1 MAKNMTTHPSWA
13 TKHKRSGTELR
24 LINGKYYLYE
34 VTSKWDPVKKRP
46 KKITGK
52 ILGRITKENGFIE
65 SDKAKL
71 RKREFTVSK
80 LTVKEYGIAALIDS
94 HFSEYKAL
102 LKKHFPTHWQLIIVL
117 SYGRLVYHSPMKNME
132 YHYYHSYL
140 SEQHPDL
147 SLSPKSLTRIL
158 REVGV
163 QRPQIA
169 SFFKEF
175 SKANDN
181 ILFDGTDLLS
191 SSKKMDSTKLSKSKK
206 GTFESL
212 VNIMFVFSVGLNLP
226 IYYRIMPGNIKDI
239 KSFKMCLDESHIK
252 DAVIIADKGFYSE
265 KNIEQLNAEQLQFI
279 IPLRRNNKHIHY
291 ENIKSTDKKSFDCFF
306 KYEGRIIW
314 CYPINIGSETVNVY
328 LDEELKA
335 EEIKDYLNRTESLP
349 EKYNIETFHEKQ
361 HAFGTI
367 ALMHNGSKSQEEIY
381 LNYKARG
388 QVEGMI
394 DVFKNIIEA
403 DSSYMQNEQALEA
416 WMFIN
421 YLALHW
427 YYRIYHLL
435 VANSLN
441 KKYSP
446 MDLILFL
453 REIRKVKINDQ
464 WHNAEITAKTGDLLN
479 KIGVHIT

>member
-1 MAKNMTTHPSWA
+1 MTTHPNWA
-13 TKHKRSGTELR
+13 TKHKRKGTELR
-24 LINGKYYLYE
+24 LINGNYYLYE
-34 VTSKWDPVKKRP
+34 VTSKWDPDKKRP
-46 KKITGK
+46 KKITGR
-52 ILGRITKENGFIE
+52 IVGRITEESGFIE

-71 RKREFTVSK
+71 RKRELTVSR
-80 LTVKEYGIAALIDS
+80 LAVKEYGITALIDS
-94 HFSEYKAL
+94 HFSEYKVL
-102 LKKHFPTHWQLIIVL
+102 LKKYFPAHWQAIMGLT
-117 SYGRLVYHSPMKNME
+117 YGRLAYHSPMKNME

-140 SEQHPDL
+140 SELYPDL
-147 SLSPKSLTRIL
+147 PLSPKALTSLL

-175 SKANDN
+175 SKAHDN

-191 SSKKMDSTKLSKSKK
+191 RSKKMDIPKLSKSKK
-206 GTFESL
+206 GAFDSL
-212 VNIMFVFSVGLNLP
+212 VNIMFVFSVGLQLP
-226 IYYRIMPGNIKDI
+226 VYYRITPGNIKDI
-239 KSFKMCLDESHIK
+239 KAFKLCLDESQIK

-265 KNIEQLNAEQLQFI
+265 RNIEQLKAERLEFI

-291 ENIKSTDKKSFDCFF
+291 ESIKSADKKNFDGFF

-314 CYPINIGSETVNVY
+314 FYSINVGSEKVNVY

-335 EEIKDYLNRTESLP
+335 EEVKDYLNRTESLP
-349 EKYNIETFHEKQ
+349 EEYDMETFHEKQ

-367 ALMHNGSKSQEEIY
+367 ALMHNGSRSQEEVY

-394 DVFKNIIEA
+394 DVFKNIVEA
-403 DSSYMQNEQALEA
+403 DSSHMQNEQALEA

-421 YLALHW
+421 FIALHW

-435 VANSLN
+435 VANGLS

-453 REIRKVKINDQ
+453 KEIRKVKINDQ
-464 WHNAEITAKTGDLLN
+464 WYNAEITAKTGELLN

>member
-1 MAKNMTTHPSWA
+1 MKTHPKWA
-13 TKHKRSGTELR
+13 TKHKRKGTELR
-24 LINGKYYLYE
+24 LINGRYYLYE
-34 VTSKWDPVKKRP
+34 VTSKWDPDKKRA

-52 ILGRITKENGFIE
+52 ILGRVTKEHGFVE

-71 RKREFTVSK
+71 RKRELTVSK
-80 LTVKEYGIAALIDS
+80 LVVKEYGITALIDN
-94 HFSEYKAL
+94 HFSEYKTL
-102 LKKHFPTHWQLIIVL
+102 LKKHFPNHWQTIL
-117 SYGRLVYHSPMKNME
+117 SLTYGRLVHHSPMKNME

-140 SEQHPDL
+140 SEQHPNL
-147 SLSPKSLTRIL
+147 SLSPSSLTRLL
-158 REVGV
+158 REIGV
-163 QRPQIA
+163 QRQQII
-169 SFFKEF
+169 SFFKAF

-191 SSKKMDSTKLSKSKK
+191 SSKKMNITKLSKSKK
-206 GTFESL
+206 GVFDSL
-212 VNIMFVFSVGLNLP
+212 VNIMFVFSIGLQLP
-226 IYYRIMPGNIKDI
+226 IYYRITPGNIKDI
-239 KSFKMCLDESHIK
+239 KSFKLCLDESQIK

-265 KNIEQLNAEQLQFI
+265 KNIEQLKMEKLKFI
-279 IPLRRNNKHIHY
+279 IPLRRNNKHICY
-291 ENIKSTDKKSFDCFF
+291 DNIKSIDKKCFDCFF

-314 CYPINIGSETVNVY
+314 CYSINIGDECINVY

-349 EKYNIETFHEKQ
+349 EKYDIATFHEKQ

-367 ALMHNGSKSQEEIY
+367 ALMHNESKTQEEIY
-381 LNYKARG
+381 LNYKARC

-394 DVFKNIIEA
+394 DVFKNIVDA
-403 DSSYMQNEQALEA
+403 DKSYMQNEQALEA

-421 YLALHW
+421 YIALHW
-427 YYRIYHLL
+427 YYKVYQLL
-435 VANSLN
+435 VANGLN

-453 REIRKVKINDQ
+453 KEIRKVKVNNQ
-464 WHNAEITAKTGDLLN
+464 WHNAEITTKTEELLN

>member
-1 MAKNMTTHPSWA
+1 MTTHPSWA

-24 LINGKYYLYE
+24 FINGKYYLYE
-34 VTSKWDPVKKRP
+34 VTSKWDPDKKRP

-52 ILGRITKENGFIE
+52 ILGRITKENGFVE

-71 RKREFTVSK
+71 RKRELTVSK
-80 LTVKEYGIAALIDS
+80 LAVKEYGIAALIDS
-94 HFSEYKAL
+94 HFSEYKVL
-102 LKKHFPTHWQLIIVL
+102 LEKYFPAHWQAIMVL
-117 SYGRLVYHSPMKNME
+117 TYGRLAYHSPMKNME

-140 SEQHPDL
+140 SEQYPNL
-147 SLSPKSLTRIL
+147 SLSPKSLSSLL

-163 QRPQIA
+163 QRQQIT

-191 SSKKMDSTKLSKSKK
+191 SSKKMDITKLSKSKK
-206 GTFESL
+206 GTFDSL
-212 VNIMFVFSVGLNLP
+212 VNIMFVFSVGLQLP
-226 IYYRIMPGNIKDI
+226 VYYRITPGNIKDI
-239 KSFKMCLDESHIK
+239 KSFKLCLNESQIK

-265 KNIEQLNAEQLQFI
+265 KNIEQLKEEQLQFI
-279 IPLRRNNKHIHY
+279 IPLRRNNKHIRY
-291 ENIKSTDKKSFDCFF
+291 ENIKSADKKNFDCFF

-314 CYPINIGSETVNVY
+314 CYSINIGSETVNVY

-335 EEIKDYLNRTESLP
+335 EEIRDYLNRTESLP

-394 DVFKNIIEA
+394 DVFKNIVEA

-416 WMFIN
+416 WLFIN
-421 YLALHW
+421 YIALHW

-453 REIRKVKINDQ
+453 KEIRKVKINDQ
-464 WHNAEITAKTGDLLN
+464 WYNAEITAKTAELLN
-479 KIGVHIT
+479 KIGVPIT